1 MKPPSGRRTRQSGNE
16 TRGEDE
22 KADLN
27 DVVVAVLSVHG
38 LHGADVQA
46 SEHFG
51 AGVHP
56 LPISGTQPPQEEV
69 ICGG

>member
-1 MKPPSGRRTRQSGNE
+1 MG
-16 TRGEDE
+16 GEDE

-38 LHGADVQA
+38 LHGADVEA
-46 SEHFG
+46 SEHFS

-56 LPISGTQPPQEEV
+56 LPISGTQPPQEEI
-69 ICGG
+69 ICGAGSPVTS

>member
-1 MKPPSGRRTRQSGNE
+1 MKRGGN
-16 TRGEDE
+16 E
-22 KADLN
+22 KADLD

-38 LHGADVQA
+38 LHSADVEA
-46 SEHFG
+46 SEHLS

-69 ICGG
+69 ICGAGSPVTP